1 MAENPVTTVLSDEAS
16 VAEAILSDRALL
28 DCNQA
33 YVTLFEAS
41 SKDDLCGKHPSQ
53 LSPEYQVSG
62 EVSRELANRYL
73 TECFELGHREFDW
86 VHTMLT
92 GSLFICRV
100 ELRLLE
106 NKTLHARLLKP
117 RIYLG
122 DNNHKAEVSALSSE
136 QDIAFRESF
145 NLLHQHKRAID
156 VSAIVSKTDAHGN
169 ITYVND
175 MFCEVSGY
183 SHNELLGE
191 NHNIVNHPG
200 MPKEVFADLWRTI
213 RSGNVWQGVILNRR
227 KDGSNYYVS
236 STISPIR
243 DSSGEITEYI
253 AIRHDITDLYEKDR
267 IIQIQTTDTETGLP
281 NRVQFNDDLRRRPG
295 AWVAVLSFA
304 EIEGVQQIYGDIEY
318 RSFIQNLTSMLGEYT
333 RNIAR
338 VYRTSESSFALVCEC
353 DCEQQAFVESCE
365 KIVDQILGQ
374 PILLAENKIYLSA
387 KVGVAENNLPE
398 KTYGH
403 ACLAMNSAYHDQES
417 IGVYHQG
424 TKEYQRLNNAIYWA
438 GKLKSAVSRGRIQ
451 IYGQGIFAADG
462 ERYST
467 EVLMR
472 YQSGHECVSPIVF
485 LEYAKSAGIYSSLT
499 HEVIR
504 QSFNYF
510 KKSGQRFS
518 INLDREDLFNKTT
531 RGILLEHVRDS
542 GCGDQLTLE
551 LLESSGVDFSD
562 TVVKN
567 FLAELKSLNCQIAID
582 DFGSGYSNFDY
593 LATMDVDLIK
603 IDGSLIRDILQNQKH
618 HLIVKSIVALCK
630 SLEIPVVAEFSSE
643 KAIVDLLIEFGVDYF
658 QGYYFEKPLPLTE

>member
-1 MAENPVTTVLSDEAS
+1 MTDKPVTTALSDDAS
-16 VAEAILSDRALL
+16 VAEAIFSERAVI

-33 YVTLFEAS
+33 CVTLFEAA
-41 SKDDLCGKHPSQ
+41 SKDDICGKHPSQ

-62 EVSRELANRYL
+62 DVSRELANRYI
-73 TECFELGHREFDW
+73 TECFELGYREFDW
-86 VHTMLT
+86 VHTMFT

-106 NKTLHARLLKP
+106 NKTLLGRLVQP

-122 DNNHKAEVSALSSE
+122 DNSHKSEVTALNSD

-145 NLLHQHKRAID
+145 NLLNQHKRAID
-156 VSAIVSKTDAHGN
+156 VSAIVSKTDVNGN

-175 MFCEVSGY
+175 MFCAISGY
-183 SHNELLGE
+183 SHAELLGE

-200 MPKEVFADLWRTI
+200 MPKEVFAELWRTI
-213 RSGNVWQGVILNRR
+213 RSGKVWQGVILNRR
-227 KDGSNYYVS
+227 KDSSNYYVS

-243 DSSGEITEYI
+243 DSSGDITEYI
-253 AIRHDITDLYEKDR
+253 AIRHDISDLYEKDR

-304 EIEGVQQIYGDIEY
+304 EIEGVQQIYGGSEY
-318 RSFIQNLTSMLGEYT
+318 TSFIQNLTLMLNQYAE
-333 RNIAR
+333 NFAR
-338 VYRTSESSFALVCEC
+338 VYRTSESYFALVCGCSC
-353 DCEQQAFVESCE
+353 DQQSFVANCE
-365 KIVDQILGQ
+365 KVVDKIIEK
-374 PILLAENKIYLSA
+374 PILLADNKIYLSV
-387 KVGVAENNLPE
+387 KVGVAENNQSE

-403 ACLAMNSAYHDQES
+403 ACLAMNSAFHDQES

-451 IYGQGIFAADG
+451 VYGQGIFHPNG

-504 QSFNYF
+504 QSFAYF
-510 KKSGQRFS
+510 KDSGQRFS

-531 RGILLEHVRDS
+531 RNILLEHVRDS
-542 GCGDQLTLE
+542 DCGNQLTLE

-562 TVVKN
+562 AVVKH
-567 FLAELKSLNCQIAID
+567 FLAELKSLHCQIAID

-603 IDGSLIRDILQNQKH
+603 IDGSLIRDILQNKRH
-618 HLIVKSIVALCK
+618 RLIVKSIVALCQ
-630 SLEIPVVAEFSSE
+630 SLDIPVVAEFSAE
-643 KAIVDLLIEFGVDYF
+643 KAIIDLLIEFGVDYF
-658 QGYYFEKPLPLTE
+658 QGYYFEKPVPLIR